1 VVAKLLID
9 TAPLKAS
16 REFRL
21 LFIGFLISTLGN
33 QLTLVAIPYQIYIAT
48 HSTLQVGLISVAQ
61 LLPLIG
67 GSLIGGSYGDHLD
80 RRHIL
85 IWASFALSATSALLV
100 VNAVLLDTNLVVLYV
115 VAALAAFFGGFSNP
129 SRAAAVPK
137 LVDEEHLT
145 AALAFNQVVL
155 QFGGIVG
162 PALAGVLIMA
172 TGVGLLYGLDA
183 LTFLV
188 MALTSW
194 MLRPIPPAPGATK
207 PGLRSIGEG
216 FTFLRGKKVLQSVYL
231 VDLNAMIFGMPR
243 AVFPAMALTVYKAG
257 PGVLGLLYTAP
268 GAGAFIGVLTTGW
281 LSEVKRRGR
290 AISIAV
296 AIWGL
301 SIAAFGFV
309 HSVIAGC
316 ILLGVAGWADVIS
329 AVLRN
334 TILQTS
340 IPDHFR
346 SRLSGIQIAVVQGG
360 PKLGDF
366 ETGAVAALS
375 SPVGSVVS
383 GGLLCALGVAALN
396 LYAPQFWRETP
407 LPLEGDQV

>member
-1 VVAKLLID
+1 MAKILID

-33 QLTLVAIPYQIYIAT
+33 QLTLVAIPYQTYIAT

-61 LLPLIG
+61 LLPLIA
-67 GSLIGGSYGDHLD
+67 GSLIGGSFGDHLD

-85 IWASFALSATSALLV
+85 LVTSL
-100 VNAVLLDTNLVVLYV
+100 
-115 VAALAAFFGGFSNP
+115 ALAATSLLLAMNTLFLNTNLIVLYAVAAIAAFLAGFSNP
-129 SRAAAVPK
+129 SRTAAVPK

-162 PALAGVLIMA
+162 PAVAGVLILA
-172 TGVGLLYGLDA
+172 TGVGLVYVIDA
-183 LTFLV
+183 VTFLV
-188 MALTSW
+188 MTATSW
-194 MLRPIPPAPGATK
+194 LLRPIPPAPGATK
-207 PGLRSIGEG
+207 PGFRSVVEG
-216 FTFLRGKKVLQSVYL
+216 FAFLKGKKILQSIYL

-257 PGVLGLLYTAP
+257 PAVLGLLYTAP

-301 SIAAFGFV
+301 SIAAFGLV
-309 HSVIAGC
+309 HSVVLGC
-316 ILLGVAGWADVIS
+316 IFLAIAGWADVIS

-366 ETGAVAALS
+366 ETGAVAALA
-375 SPVGSVVS
+375 SPVVSVVS
-383 GGLLCALGVAALN
+383 GGLLCALGVVALN
-396 LYAPQFWRETP
+396 AWAPQFWREH
-407 LPLEGDQV
+407 GDQPTERQA

>member
-1 VVAKLLID
+1 MARLLID

-21 LFIGFLISTLGN
+21 LFIGFLISTLGS
-33 QLTLVAIPYQIYIAT
+33 QLTLVAIPYQIYLAT

-61 LLPLIG
+61 LLPLIA

-85 IWASFALSATSALLV
+85 LVSSLALAGTSALLV
-100 VNAVLLDTNLVVLYV
+100 LNAQVLDTNVVLLYV
-115 VAALAAFFGGFSNP
+115 IAALAAFLGGFSNP
-129 SRAAAVPK
+129 SRTAAVPK
-137 LVDEEHLT
+137 LVEEEHLT

-162 PALAGVLIMA
+162 PAAAGLLILAA
-172 TGVGLLYGLDA
+172 GVGLVYGLDA
-183 LTFLV
+183 VTFLV

-194 MLRPIPPAPGATK
+194 MLRPIPPAKGATK

-216 FTFLRGKKVLQSVYL
+216 FTFLRGKKILQSIYL

-257 PGVLGLLYTAP
+257 PGVLGLLYMAP
-268 GAGAFIGVLTTGW
+268 GVGAFLGVLTTGW
-281 LSEVKRRGR
+281 LSEVTRRGR

-301 SIAAFGFV
+301 SIALFGLV

-316 ILLGVAGWADVIS
+316 LLLAVAGWADVIS

-366 ETGAVAALS
+366 ETGAVAALA
-375 SPVGSVVS
+375 SPVVSVVS
-383 GGLLCALGVAALN
+383 GGMLCVLGVVALN
-396 LYAPQFWRETP
+396 AFAPEFWRETP
-407 LPLEGDQV
+407 KTSESDQG

>member
-1 VVAKLLID
+1 LALN
-9 TAPLKAS
+9 AS
-16 REFRL
+16 
-21 LFIGFLISTLGN
+21 
-33 QLTLVAIPYQIYIAT
+33 V
-48 HSTLQVGLISVAQ
+48 
-61 LLPLIG
+61 
-67 GSLIGGSYGDHLD
+67 
-80 RRHIL
+80 
-85 IWASFALSATSALLV
+85 LS
-100 VNAVLLDTNLVVLYV
+100 TNLIVLYV
-115 VAALAAFFGGFSNP
+115 VAAGSAFLAGFSNP

-137 LVDEEHLT
+137 LVDAEHLT

-162 PALAGVLIMA
+162 PALAGVLIM
-172 TGVGLLYGLDA
+172 GFGLGFVYLLDA
-183 LTFLV
+183 VTFLA
-188 MALTSW
+188 MTITSFL
-194 MLRPIPPAPGATK
+194 MKPIPPAPGAMK
-207 PGLRSIGEG
+207 PGIRAIGEG
-216 FTFLRGKKVLQSVYL
+216 FRFLGGKKILQSVYL

-243 AVFPAMALTVYKAG
+243 AVFPAMALTIYKAG

-268 GAGAFIGVLTTGW
+268 GAGAFVGVLTTGW
-281 LSEVKRRGR
+281 LSSVRRRGR

-301 SIAAFGFV
+301 AISAFGLV
-309 HSVIAGC
+309 HSVVIGC
-316 ILLGVAGWADVIS
+316 ILLGIAGWADVIS

-375 SPVGSVVS
+375 TPVASVVS
-383 GGLLCALGVAALN
+383 GGLLCAVGVVALN
-396 LYAPQFWRETP
+396 LWAPQFWRETP
-407 LPLEGDQV
+407 VGDEVLG

>member
-1 VVAKLLID
+1 MAKILID

-33 QLTLVAIPYQIYIAT
+33 QLTLVAIPYQTYIAT

-61 LLPLIG
+61 LLPLIA
-67 GSLIGGSYGDHLD
+67 GSLIGGSFGDHLD

-85 IWASFALSATSALLV
+85 LVTSL
-100 VNAVLLDTNLVVLYV
+100 
-115 VAALAAFFGGFSNP
+115 ALAATSLLLAMNTLFLNTNLIVLYAVAAIAAFLAGFSNP
-129 SRAAAVPK
+129 SRTAAVPK

-162 PALAGVLIMA
+162 PAVAGVLILA
-172 TGVGLLYGLDA
+172 TGVGLVYVIDA
-183 LTFLV
+183 VTFLV
-188 MALTSW
+188 MTATSW
-194 MLRPIPPAPGATK
+194 LLRPIPPSPGATK
-207 PGLRSIGEG
+207 PGFRSVVEG
-216 FTFLRGKKVLQSVYL
+216 FAFLKGKKILQSIYL

-257 PGVLGLLYTAP
+257 PAVLGLLYTAP

-301 SIAAFGFV
+301 SIAAFGLV
-309 HSVIAGC
+309 HSVVLGC
-316 ILLGVAGWADVIS
+316 IFLAIAGWADVIS

-366 ETGAVAALS
+366 ETGAVAALA
-375 SPVGSVVS
+375 SPVVSVVS
-383 GGLLCALGVAALN
+383 GGLLCALGVVALN
-396 LYAPQFWRETP
+396 AWAPQFWREH
-407 LPLEGDQV
+407 GDQPTERQA

>member
-1 VVAKLLID
+1 MAKLLID
-9 TAPLKAS
+9 TAPLRAS
-16 REFRL
+16 RQFRL

-33 QLTLVAIPYQIYIAT
+33 QLTLVAIPYQIYLAT

-61 LLPLIG
+61 LVPLIA

-85 IWASFALSATSALLV
+85 LMSAVALSVTSALLAM
-100 VNAVLLDTNLVVLYV
+100 NAIWLDTNLVLLYL
-115 VAALAAFFGGFSNP
+115 VAAVAAFLGGFSNP
-129 SRAAAVPK
+129 SRSAAVPK
-137 LVDEEHLT
+137 LVDPEHLT
-145 AALAFNQVVL
+145 AALAFNQVIL

-162 PALAGVLIMA
+162 PAVAGVLIVA
-172 TGVGLLYGLDA
+172 TGVGAVYAIDA
-183 LTFLV
+183 TTFLA
-188 MALTSW
+188 MAATTW
-194 MLRPIPPAPGATK
+194 MLAPIPPAPGAEK
-207 PGLRSIGEG
+207 PGLKSIAQG
-216 FTFLRGKKVLQSVYL
+216 FGFLRGKKILQSVYL

-281 LSEVKRRGR
+281 LSEVRRRGR
-290 AISIAV
+290 AVSIAV

-301 SIAAFGFV
+301 AICGFGFT

-316 ILLGVAGWADVIS
+316 ALLALAGWADVIS

-334 TILQTS
+334 TILQSS

-375 SPVGSVVS
+375 SPMASVIS
-383 GGLLCALGVAALN
+383 GGLLCVAGVVALAAW
-396 LYAPQFWRETP
+396 APQFWAESSDSNLLENRE
-407 LPLEGDQV
+407 